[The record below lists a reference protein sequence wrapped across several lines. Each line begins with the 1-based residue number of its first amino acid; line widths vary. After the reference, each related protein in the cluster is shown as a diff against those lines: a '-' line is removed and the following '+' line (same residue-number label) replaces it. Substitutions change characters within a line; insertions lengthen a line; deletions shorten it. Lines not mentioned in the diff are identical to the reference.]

1 MLLIVNKRNP
11 ENAISETEWLRA
23 WLILYLSCSIEYGNE
38 IIHQQQLDLEEDG
51 PAIELHFDDTG
62 STCPMLVYATGFGN
76 IIGWDLR
83 QPLPKKRGNEYNGT
97 SPAFKLENDLRDG
110 VMTSMATN
118 HDKV

>member
-1 MLLIVNKRNP
+1 MLALHMF
-11 ENAISETEWLRA
+11 LLL
-23 WLILYLSCSIEYGNE
+23 WLIFYLSCSIEYGNE

-62 STCPMLVYATGFGN
+62 STSPMLVYATGFGN

>member
-1 MLLIVNKRNP
+1 MFLL
-11 ENAISETEWLRA
+11 L
-23 WLILYLSCSIEYGNE
+23 WLIFYLSCSIEYGNE

-62 STCPMLVYATGFGN
+62 STSPMLVYATGFGN

-83 QPLPKKRGNEYNGT
+83 QPLPKKRSNEYNGT